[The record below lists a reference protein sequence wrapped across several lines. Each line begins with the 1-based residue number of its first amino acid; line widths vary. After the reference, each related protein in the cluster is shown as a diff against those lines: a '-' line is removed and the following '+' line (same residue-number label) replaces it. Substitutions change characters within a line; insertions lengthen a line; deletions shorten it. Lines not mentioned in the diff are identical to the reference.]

1 LYFTKGQLRAVH
13 AGSNIRIVD
22 TPERRIAIVDDDP
35 SLCRALTRLLRL
47 NGFAVDTFTTG
58 EEFLESL
65 AEKIPSCLILD
76 LQMPGLT
83 GFDVLGRLSA
93 ASQSIPVVTI
103 TGFDSAAARERALG
117 GGAAIYL
124 RKPVGEEVL
133 LEAIERCITAEPTH
147 RPEAAIAAAE
157 EKRFPTEEKI

>member
-1 LYFTKGQLRAVH
+1 M
-13 AGSNIRIVD
+13 D

-93 ASQSIPVVTI
+93 SSWSIPVVTI
-103 TGFDSAAARERALG
+103 TGFDSPAARERALG

-133 LEAIERCITAEPTH
+133 LEAIERSIGP
-147 RPEAAIAAAE
+147 RPARPVGAATAAAV
-157 EKRFPTEEKI
+157 EKRSPKEEEI